1 MSKKH
6 ERGKGGPQLATY
18 RDWHNSPEYIE
29 LELFLMKQRIRINTL
44 QMRAT
49 YGLAGVLLLL
59 AVAIIVRW

>member
-6 ERGKGGPQLATY
+6 ERGKGGRQIATY
-18 RDWHNSPEYIE
+18 RDWHNSSEFIE
-29 LELFLMKQRIRINTL
+29 LELFLMKQRTRINQL

-59 AVAIIVRW
+59 TAAIIVRW